1 MFRRLILAGRAAR
14 ASRSTT
20 LIIIGDREH
29 YSSQSGVTFTLP
41 S

>member
-1 MFRRLILAGRAAR
+1 MFRRLILAGELLGIKVHDA
-14 ASRSTT
+14 
-20 LIIIGDREH
+20 IIIGDHEH